1 MPFFTKLNDT
11 VHILQIFIIIASRIC
26 QIDSQV
32 VRSFAAMVFSV
43 SPAPIH
49 GTSRVWALRKAGMMM
64 SAGGHQFWIMV
75 VILESSAVIHGTLGA

>member
-1 MPFFTKLNDT
+1 
-11 VHILQIFIIIASRIC
+11 
-26 QIDSQV
+26 
-32 VRSFAAMVFSV
+32 MVFSV

-75 VILESSAVIHGTLGA
+75 VILESSAVIHETSGA